1 MTTTEIHA
9 TPMDLLHI
17 IEGKARNISLLA
29 ANPPQNLTPED
40 LLRSIA
46 SLWETADT
54 LKGLWHSMNKDKSKG
69 GAPSVSE
76 AN

>member
-17 IEGKARNISLLA
+17 IEGKARNVSMLA
-29 ANPPQNLTPED
+29 ANPPQNMTPED

-46 SLWETADT
+46 SLYDTADR
-54 LKGLWHSMNKDKSKG
+54 LKARWDDIHKAK
-69 GAPSVSE
+69 GAPYGSE

>member
-17 IEGKARNISLLA
+17 IEGKARNVSMLA
-29 ANPPQNLTPED
+29 ANPPQNMTPED

-46 SLWETADT
+46 SLYDTADR
-54 LKGLWHSMNKDKSKG
+54 LKALWDDIHKAK
-69 GAPSVSE
+69 GAPYGSE

>member
-17 IEGKARNISLLA
+17 IEGKARNVSMLA
-29 ANPPQNLTPED
+29 ANPPQNMTPED

-46 SLWETADT
+46 SLYDTADR
-54 LKGLWHSMNKDKSKG
+54 LKALWDDIHKAKG
-69 GAPSVSE
+69 TPSGSE

>member
-17 IEGKARNISLLA
+17 IEGKSRAISMLA
-29 ANPPQNLTPED
+29 ANPPQNMTPDD

-46 SLWETADT
+46 SLYQTADT
-54 LKGLWHSMNKDKSKG
+54 LKTLWDEMHKAKG
-69 GAPSVSE
+69 NPTGSE

>member
-17 IEGKARNISLLA
+17 IEGKARNVSMLA
-29 ANPPQNLTPED
+29 ANPPQNMTPED
-40 LLRSIA
+40 LLRAIA
-46 SLWETADT
+46 SLYATADT
-54 LKGLWHSMNKDKSKG
+54 LKGLWDEMHKSKG
-69 GAPSVSE
+69 GATSVSE